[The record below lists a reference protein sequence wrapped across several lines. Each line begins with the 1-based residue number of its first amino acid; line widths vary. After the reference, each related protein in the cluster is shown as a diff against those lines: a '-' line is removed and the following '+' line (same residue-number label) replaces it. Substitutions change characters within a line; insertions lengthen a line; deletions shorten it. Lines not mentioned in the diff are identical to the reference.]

1 MLDMEDLSVLEPT
14 LALLHHLLAEDLPA
28 AITLQARLRRTR
40 DDLAPLLE
48 KPTSVR
54 LVKGAFPLGP
64 EHDYQGSAE
73 ISRNFLS
80 LAGMMLS
87 PAARRAGF
95 YPSFPRSAHTTTCS
109 PGRSSSSPERT
120 AGSRTSTRSSS
131 STVSAHRG
139 NASFGTTA

>member
-14 LALLHHLLAEDLPA
+14 LALLHHLLAQDLPA

-64 EHDYQGSAE
+64 EHDYQGSTE

-80 LAGMMLS
+80 LASMMLS
-87 PAARRAGF
+87 PARRAGF
-95 YPSFPRSAHTTTCS
+95 YPSFGTPTTCL

-120 AGSRTSTRSSS
+120 AGSQTS
-131 STVSAHRG
+131 
-139 NASFGTTA
+139 AS